1 MFRNRSR
8 KNHFNG
14 RMGKS
19 FSVKSVKIKGDNM
32 NEEKQRLLEELR
44 SMKDDDEIEVLKEKI
59 KQKKF
64 KKSLF
69 GKLSKQLMDRR

>member
-1 MFRNRSR
+1 
-8 KNHFNG
+8 
-14 RMGKS
+14 MGKS